1 MMNYSFINYI
11 KSIVEI
17 PQEQESNFSSLITIQ
32 CIKKGEII
40 LSEGQQ
46 AKTIAYVKGGLF
58 RYYYVD
64 KKGSEFTK
72 GFFIENSVLV
82 SYGSILEKR
91 GSYFTIQA
99 LEDSEIEMIDYF
111 KFQKLFTEHPCWN
124 KFLVVQLQKALAM
137 KTERERELLLFNA
150 EQRYRKFLQQF
161 PKLDT
166 RVKQHIIAS
175 YLRITPESLS
185 RIRRKMEH

>member
-1 MMNYSFINYI
+1 
-11 KSIVEI
+11 
-17 PQEQESNFSSLITIQ
+17 
-32 CIKKGEII
+32 
-40 LSEGQQ
+40 
-46 AKTIAYVKGGLF
+46 
-58 RYYYVD
+58 
-64 KKGSEFTK
+64 
-72 GFFIENSVLV
+72 
-82 SYGSILEKR
+82 
-91 GSYFTIQA
+91 
-99 LEDSEIEMIDYF
+99 MIDYF
-111 KFQKLFTEHPCWN
+111 KYQKLFTEHPCWN

>member
-17 PQEQESNFSSLITIQ
+17 PQEQESNFSSLITIK